1 MKKTIKLL
9 TKLLVVL
16 LLVYPV
22 MTAAAEGEKK
32 KNCRK
37 PRIRSI
43 KPPEKSEVAPESEF
57 SFTLPVWSD
66 PKKVEVTVKKIKA
79 EAVVENRNSFFLVK
93 VTIPP
98 ELTGTYA
105 RVSVK
110 ATAELGCVERDGW
123 LYKISE

>member
-16 LLVYPV
+16 LLVYPT
-22 MTAAAEGEKK
+22 MAAAAGDKDKK
-32 KNCRK
+32 DCKK
-37 PRIRSI
+37 PRFKSI
-43 KPPEKSEVAPESEF
+43 TPPEKSEVAPASEF

-66 PKKVEVTVKKIKA
+66 PKKVKVTVKKIKA
-79 EAVVENRNSFFLVK
+79 QAVVENHNSFFLVK

-98 ELTGTYA
+98 ELSGTYA
-105 RVSVK
+105 RVSVR
-110 ATAELGCVERDGW
+110 AVAELGCVKKDGW